1 VKTISIISAAVGL
14 AVFSFATDVS
24 YVTVTDDEV
33 GYTVEL
39 PKGFEAV
46 SDPAE
51 DPPIQELA
59 EGKPLAV
66 SAYVWEGSEL
76 EGMGFGVVHIG
87 DGGVSA
93 EKMES
98 FISEQLESEY
108 IPYEKEVFKL
118 APARL
123 EDIGADSG
131 TGTLLHAEIEGI
143 VLKVKVYHLQKA
155 NASYLV
161 ILGWPMD
168 AGFAAL
174 GEHIDET
181 FRLK

>member
-1 VKTISIISAAVGL
+1 VKTISIISAIGL
-14 AVFSFATDVS
+14 TVSSFAADVS
-24 YVTVTDDEV
+24 YVTITDANV

-51 DPPIQELA
+51 DPAIQELT
-59 EGKPLAV
+59 EGKPSAV

-76 EGMGFGVVHIG
+76 EGMGFGVVRIG

-98 FISEQLESEY
+98 FVSEQLESEY
-108 IPYEKEVFKL
+108 IPYEKEIFKL

-123 EDIGADSG
+123 KDIGADSG

-143 VLKVKVYHLQKA
+143 VLKVKVYHLQKT

-161 ILGWPMD
+161 ILGWPLD
-168 AGFAAL
+168 ASFAKL

-181 FRLK
+181 FRLE